1 MNCCNCSKTIRLVCN
16 FKKCILSF
24 PRKFMTSKYKS
35 TKLHITD
42 RKINNLYFNKW
53 IKMCSATVLFSLSTI
68 VGYCLYSLVYE
79 DDDLEIINRENKKAH
94 LIIQMYERLR
104 FRIEFYN
111 NLLSIPVSNKLLPDL
126 PPDYNDTPMHTLVF
140 EMTDILVH
148 AEWNYS
154 TGWTFKKRPNVDYFL
169 EKVGKNFEVIVFTI
183 ENGYIAFPILDQT
196 DPLGWIQYRLSRQC
210 AEFHNGHLVKN
221 LKKLNRDL
229 TKVIVID
236 WNTSWN
242 SLHPRN
248 TLIIPRWNGDDND
261 NSLIDL
267 ADFLTTVFI
276 KDVEDVREVIKNYK
290 QYDDPTKH
298 FRNHQQI
305 LKIEKLKSQD
315 MKEEIQKERKSSW
328 FSWISWISWIY

>member
-148 AEWNYS
+148 AEWN
-154 TGWTFKKRPNVDYFL
+154 
-169 EKVGKNFEVIVFTI
+169 
-183 ENGYIAFPILDQT
+183 IAFPILDQT